1 MRRAAAR
8 HVTRGGEHVD
18 EPGNGRAG
26 PAAGGPRPTRRQME
40 VQLAR
45 QFGYDDWETF
55 RAEAE
60 KRLGRQVVRRLE
72 EQLERYPER

>member
-1 MRRAAAR
+1 M
-8 HVTRGGEHVD
+8 E
-18 EPGNGRAG
+18 EPGQGRAR
-26 PAAGGPRPTRRQME
+26 PAAGSPGPTRRQME

-72 EQLERYPER
+72 QHLERYPER